1 MSHEE
6 TEEAHLLVS
15 SVDDHEDRR
24 REIIKIKYLFDD
36 LEEKEKAAVIA
47 MINAMLNGDLVRS

>member
-1 MSHEE
+1 MSQEE
-6 TEEAHLLVS
+6 TEDTHLSVS

-36 LEEKEKAAVIA
+36 LEVKEKAAVIA